1 VIAVILNSKFDHHF
15 LSLHR
20 TCTTQ
25 IEITNHSHH
34 VSHPN
39 LGVSK
44 CHDSEVDQ
52 NFNKQRLSHKDWQTE
67 GRQTI
72 PRE

>member
-1 VIAVILNSKFDHHF
+1 M
-15 LSLHR
+15 
-20 TCTTQ
+20 
-25 IEITNHSHH
+25 EITNHSHH